1 MNNEQLTQAVQDA
14 LAQAQGIAQVR
25 KHQEIDIAHLFKFLI
40 QPGEMARDIYHEA
53 GVDVAKLEAEIDRQL
68 DQIAVV
74 EGNVSYGQNLS
85 SNLYALLQEA
95 EKLRQEFGDD
105 FIAVDTLLVALMTLK
120 YQPLSQ
126 YLQKQGLDLAKIKAL
141 VLKLRGGEKVT
152 SKNQEEGYK
161 ALEKYGVDLVKQVR
175 SGKQDPIIGRDS
187 EIRDVIRILSRKTK
201 NNPVLIG
208 EPGVGKTAIV
218 EGLAQRIV
226 RKDVP

>member
-53 GVDVAKLEAEIDRQL
+53 GVDVAKLETEIDRQL

-85 SNLYALLQEA
+85 SNLYALLQAA

-120 YQPLSQ
+120 CQPLS
-126 YLQKQGLDLAKIKAL
+126 
-141 VLKLRGGEKVT
+141 
-152 SKNQEEGYK
+152 
-161 ALEKYGVDLVKQVR
+161 
-175 SGKQDPIIGRDS
+175 P
-187 EIRDVIRILSRKTK
+187 
-201 NNPVLIG
+201 
-208 EPGVGKTAIV
+208 
-218 EGLAQRIV
+218 
-226 RKDVP
+226 